1 MNEFIALVVLLF
13 FSGVF
18 SGSEAAL
25 VALTQGRVEG
35 LLKEGR
41 GGAQALS
48 KLKSDPSQMLI
59 TILIGNNL
67 VNIAASALATV
78 IATEWFGRLGPGIA
92 VGVLTIVILIFG
104 EITPKSLATRY
115 AERISLFIAPPM
127 LGFMR
132 LIYPLV
138 WIFGQFTTWVHQTT
152 VAQRDPTVTES
163 EIIGMV
169 GYGEAEGT
177 IDSEERRMIER
188 VFEFND
194 LEAADV
200 MTPRS
205 QIFALN
211 SSASVGKVLREATRS
226 GYTRIPLFEIEPDK
240 IYKVVY
246 LRDILEAYAD
256 GHTKMGLSKIAH
268 TPLFVPENQSIVELF
283 AILRGEKR
291 RLAVVLDEF
300 GVAQG
305 IVTLEDV
312 LEELVGEIYDEDE
325 KQRAYKLIDEDT
337 IEVDGTIELR
347 VVEDYFDTELPGKPT
362 DTVSRW
368 VLNHVER
375 IPQEDEQF
383 TINDLVVTV
392 AKASHHRIRQIVLH
406 RPPVKRSSPRK
417 AVH

>member
-18 SGSEAAL
+18 AGSETAL

-41 GGAQALS
+41 HGAQALF
-48 KLKSDPSQMLI
+48 KLKRDPSRMLI

-138 WIFGQFTTWVHQTT
+138 WIFGLYTTWIHQTT
-152 VAQRDPTVTES
+152 RVQRDPMVTES
-163 EIIGMV
+163 EIIGML
-169 GYGEAEGT
+169 GHGEAEGT

-188 VFEFND
+188 VFEFNN
-194 LEAADV
+194 LEVADV
-200 MTPRS
+200 MTPHS
-205 QIFALN
+205 QTFALQ
-211 SSASVGKVLREATRS
+211 SSGSVGDVLREAKRS
-226 GYTRIPLFEIEPDK
+226 GFSRIPLFEAQPDK
-240 IYKVVY
+240 IHKVVY
-246 LRDILEAYAD
+246 LRDILEACAD
-256 GHTKMGLSKIAH
+256 GDTKIALSEIAH
-268 TPLFVPENQSIVELF
+268 TPLFVPENQPIAELF

-291 RLAVVLDEF
+291 RLAVVVDEF

-325 KQRAYKLIDEDT
+325 KNNAYKVIAEDT
-337 IEVDGTIELR
+337 IEVDGTVELR
-347 VVEDYFDTELPGKPT
+347 VAEDYFNTELSGKPT

-368 VLNHVER
+368 VLNYTER
-375 IPQEDEQF
+375 IPKEDEQF
-383 TINDLVVTV
+383 TINNLVVTV
-392 AKASHHRIRQIVLH
+392 AKASHHRIRKIVLQ
-406 RPPVKRSSPRK
+406 RPAEKRSGNGNSI
-417 AVH
+417 H

>member
-406 RPPVKRSSPRK
+406 RPPVKRSGTRK